1 MKNEYKSQDFYL
13 CAFLMAAG
21 VQLRSYHKENR
32 STVFIFEKD
41 NKLDE
46 LIGDFY
52 SMRASV
58 NPVSYGQSIKNL
70 KSIIHS
76 NTNIN
81 SNQIQNN
88 EDITDSTMKDIL
100 KYNKSNIDNA
110 ITKINNNADKSQ
122 FVLGNF
128 QGYHQQKRRT
138 QRKCELRR
146 ARSCSSHVEVNYPKC
161 CLPVLDDQQK
171 GFDCSGN

>member
-1 MKNEYKSQDFYL
+1 LISRLFIKKVAIVLKWPILNKADTISNSNQGYKMKNEYKSQDFYL

-21 VQLRSYHKENR
+21 VQLRSYYKENR
-32 STVFIFEKD
+32 STVFLFEKD

-88 EDITDSTMKDIL
+88 EP
-100 KYNKSNIDNA
+100 
-110 ITKINNNADKSQ
+110 
-122 FVLGNF
+122 
-128 QGYHQQKRRT
+128 T
-138 QRKCELRR
+138 QCYK
-146 ARSCSSHVEVNYPKC
+146 
-161 CLPVLDDQQK
+161 
-171 GFDCSGN
+171 